1 MLFDF
6 PGREEGATIRNIG
19 IIKVFANL
27 GTSSVNQHLYYC
39 TIMLKFMDGEGNAVS
54 LACMYLVRQT
64 VDGELVLGVNNFCLQ
79 EVSLLLVM
87 AMNVEVTRRRRSTS
101 SEDEMY
107 GGDQQR
113 NEFLQAK
120 NNGRAKDM
128 SPSHGLNDQRMNN
141 EKHRVPEEQK

>member
-1 MLFDF
+1 MTCFYLADD
-6 PGREEGATIRNIG
+6 GTYLIMILA
-19 IIKVFANL
+19 IIK
-27 GTSSVNQHLYYC
+27 T
-39 TIMLKFMDGEGNAVS
+39 LKKQRNKLRQLTDSFRSKKKMVEQQK
-54 LACMYLVRQT
+54 YLQ
-64 VDGELVLGVNNFCLQ
+64 
-79 EVSLLLVM
+79 VSLLLVM

-107 GGDQQR
+107 GGDQRR